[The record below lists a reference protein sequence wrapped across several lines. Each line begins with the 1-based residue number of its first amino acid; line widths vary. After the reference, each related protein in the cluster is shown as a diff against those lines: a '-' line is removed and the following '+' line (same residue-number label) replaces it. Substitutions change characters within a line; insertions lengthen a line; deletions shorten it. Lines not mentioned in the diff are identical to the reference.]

1 MNLPIPL
8 IIDTDVA
15 LGVHH
20 EGRPRDIDDGFA
32 IAEALNSP
40 LLDLRLVST
49 VFGNA
54 PQDAVF
60 QVAKEIIALKGA
72 AVPVLR
78 GASTPMSKSEST
90 NDAVE
95 GMARLLRRE
104 PCAIAAIGPLT
115 NMGLLAR
122 HHPDAFARITQLII
136 VAGRSQGARFYIGDT
151 GPVQDFNFEN
161 DVAAAQL
168 MLASAASGTRVVLA
182 GFELTSKVCVTEED
196 LEVIAGRGTEVAN
209 YFHDRSLAW
218 CRYWTTTFPQ
228 DRGFHPWDSAA
239 IAWLKHPEYFVTESR
254 GWRVTPRPRG
264 SAWLECD
271 LGFDGPPI
279 EYCTGFAPDGAAAFI
294 KDVVDSVY

>member
-1 MNLPIPL
+1 MNTPIPL

-60 QVAKEIIALKGA
+60 QVANEIIALKGA
-72 AVPVLR
+72 ATPVLR
-78 GASTPMSKSEST
+78 GASTPMAKDEST

-95 GMARLLRRE
+95 GMARLLRQE

-136 VAGRSQGARFYIGDT
+136 VAGRSEGARFFIGDA

-168 MLASAASGTRVVLA
+168 MLASAAPGTRVVSPKKTLRSLHAVGQRLRATSTTGHWPGAVTGPRPFRRTA
-182 GFELTSKVCVTEED
+182 GFTRGILLRSPGSNIRSTSLPRHV
-196 LEVIAGRGTEVAN
+196 AGASR
-209 YFHDRSLAW
+209 
-218 CRYWTTTFPQ
+218 Q
-228 DRGFHPWDSAA
+228 DRVA
-239 IAWLKHPEYFVTESR
+239 
-254 GWRVTPRPRG
+254 PRG
-264 SAWLECD
+264 LSVTQASTEKRSS
-271 LGFDGPPI
+271 I
-279 EYCTGFAPDGAAAFI
+279 APASHRTAQRHSSRMWWAVFTELHND
-294 KDVVDSVY
+294 